1 MQPTNAPKELLQS
14 QPVPAGVPTVKPDW
28 MVSVTETSPVVGLPP
43 LLVTDNVKL
52 FPADPSTN
60 APLDVLAIANAG
72 GVVVFT
78 ISVLLIAV
86 GLPPPLTTAVLITAT
101 GAFVT
106 SIGITIG
113 GYRAPPPF
121 RESPRMQRT
130 SPPENTLQS
139 HPVPA
144 GTPTDRSDEMTSVTV
159 TKSVVML
166 FPLLAIDK
174 VKLFPADPFT
184 KVPVDDLVIDN
195 AGPVVVFTITELLVA
210 VALPP
215 PLTAAVFVTVAGAV
229 TTMTGITIDGYCAPP
244 PLNASVRVH
253 RTFAP
258 EDVLQSH
265 PVPAGVPTAKAD

>member
-1 MQPTNAPKELLQS
+1 MVSDTVT
-14 QPVPAGVPTVKPDW
+14 VPA
-28 MVSVTETSPVVGLPP
+28 VGLLP
-43 LLVTDNVKL
+43 LLATDNVKL
-52 FPADPSTN
+52 LPDDPW
-60 APLDVLAIANAG
+60 A
-72 GVVVFT
+72 
-78 ISVLLIAV
+78 
-86 GLPPPLTTAVLITAT
+86 
-101 GAFVT
+101 
-106 SIGITIG
+106 
-113 GYRAPPPF
+113 
-121 RESPRMQRT
+121 
-130 SPPENTLQS
+130 
-139 HPVPA
+139 
-144 GTPTDRSDEMTSVTV
+144 
-159 TKSVVML
+159 
-166 FPLLAIDK
+166 
-174 VKLFPADPFT
+174 